1 MLLVIFRILDI
12 DFLQSF
18 QDIVPISLYISLEFV
33 RTVQAAFIYLDPNI
47 CYQKTDQPTIAR
59 SWNLS
64 DDLGQ
69 IEYVFSD
76 KTGTLTQA
84 RIIHVYFNLEAPDCL
99 LQNSMVFRQCS
110 IGGKA
115 YRGADGDAEDEPR
128 ESLKAPPLP
137 DNADPGVNFNLTK
150 QVSGDSTVRN
160 SGGIPPRPRSGQK
173 SDETSD
179 DNVYFYDTELQDD
192 LDKAVAAD
200 ETSDFAHHAR
210 TLNGFF
216 TVLSL
221 CHSVLTDVDPETG
234 KITYKAQ
241 SPDEAALVQA
251 AADVGFVFLGREK
264 DILRLR
270 TPFSPDEEKYE
281 LLNILEFTSARK
293 RMSVLVKK
301 VTEDPRIFLLSK
313 GADNVIFERLR
324 PGFDELKGLTDQHL
338 REFANDGLRTLTL
351 AYKVVR
357 GVFCFLDSAAYGNTM
372 Q

>member
-1 MLLVIFRILDI
+1 
-12 DFLQSF
+12 
-18 QDIVPISLYISLEFV
+18 
-33 RTVQAAFIYLDPNI
+33 
-47 CYQKTDQPTIAR
+47 
-59 SWNLS
+59 
-64 DDLGQ
+64 
-69 IEYVFSD
+69 
-76 KTGTLTQA
+76 
-84 RIIHVYFNLEAPDCL
+84 
-99 LQNSMVFRQCS
+99 MVFRQCS

-115 YRGADGDAEDEPR
+115 YRGAEYDDAEDEPN

-150 QVSGDSTVRN
+150 QVSGDSTVR
-160 SGGIPPRPRSGQK
+160 STSDLIPPRPRSGQN
-173 SDETSD
+173 SDQTSS

-221 CHSVLTDVDPETG
+221 CHSVLTDVDHETG
-234 KITYKAQ
+234 KVTYKAQ

-293 RMSVLVKK
+293 RMSVLVRK
-301 VTEDPRIFLLSK
+301 VTDDPRIFLMSK

-357 GVFCFLDSAAYGNTM
+357 GVCRFLDSTSCCNTVR
-372 Q
+372 